1 MNNHL
6 HYKKEI
12 EKMQE
17 IKIAEEMKDDAV
29 KLINSVEV
37 FKSKYGLN
45 MVDVQAFTW
54 EKILTIYGDDDE
66 NDGFDSCDI
75 YADGTIKISHIKSTR
90 K

>member
-1 MNNHL
+1 
-6 HYKKEI
+6 
-12 EKMQE
+12 
-17 IKIAEEMKDDAV
+17 
-29 KLINSVEV
+29 
-37 FKSKYGLN
+37 
-45 MVDVQAFTW
+45 MVDVQAFTY